1 MFLNPE
7 NYQEPLKWPE
17 KVPKTT
23 PDTPP
28 KPQKEDPK
36 IGAEIRHILGQ
47 FLTLSGPQNSR
58 QKCSEKGAKIDHFFL
73 LFFYKK
79 IS

>member
-7 NYQEPLKWPE
+7 NYQEPLKLPY
-17 KVPKTT
+17 KVPITT
-23 PDTPP
+23 PNTPP
-28 KPQKEDPK
+28 KPQKENPK